1 MLRKLTLSE
10 DIKKKNQVQKSIDQ
24 KKKVLSIWTEK
35 IEMLRVNLELI
46 EHEYNV
52 RIGYL
57 LLKDNQLD
65 LEIIQLK
72 NLKRLMDEGMSYE
85 EAVRYEEDK
94 FYNEILRMQEEQKKL
109 DEEKEIFEAANS
121 IPDEMKEEI
130 KMLWKKLIRKFHP
143 DLVQDKEEKQ
153 NREEIMKK
161 INEAYTAGNLEA
173 LQHLLLRNTL
183 VSIKQSTLEELE
195 KELVEIE
202 NTLVVAREEWN
213 LLKESE
219 WFGWKKK
226 IEKAKKTGEDVF
238 APLEKS
244 LLDDITRKIQTA
256 QKLRA
261 EVHPQMVL

>member
-1 MLRKLTLSE
+1 MKKSLLVLTNVRKKQL
-10 DIKKKNQVQKSIDQ
+10 QKSIEN
-24 KKKVLSIWTEK
+24 KKKILTLWTEK
-35 IEMLRVNLELI
+35 IEMLRVDLELI

-72 NLKRLMDEGMSYE
+72 NLKRLMDEGMTYD

-94 FYNEILRMQEEQKKL
+94 FYNEILRMQVEQKKL
-109 DEEKEIFEAANS
+109 DEEKELFEATNS
-121 IPDEMKEEI
+121 LPDAMKEEI
-130 KMLWKKLIRKFHP
+130 KKLWKKLIRKFHP

-153 NREEIMKK
+153 NREEIMKQ
-161 INEAYTAGNLEA
+161 INEAYNSGNLDA
-173 LQHLLLRNTL
+173 LQHLSLRNTL
-183 VSIKQSTLEELE
+183 VSMKELTIEDLE

-202 NTLVVAREEWN
+202 NTLVIAQGEWEM
-213 LLKESE
+213 LKVSE

-244 LLDDITRKIQTA
+244 LLDDIAKKITTA
-256 QKLRA
+256 QRLRV
-261 EVHPQMVL
+261 EIHPKDL